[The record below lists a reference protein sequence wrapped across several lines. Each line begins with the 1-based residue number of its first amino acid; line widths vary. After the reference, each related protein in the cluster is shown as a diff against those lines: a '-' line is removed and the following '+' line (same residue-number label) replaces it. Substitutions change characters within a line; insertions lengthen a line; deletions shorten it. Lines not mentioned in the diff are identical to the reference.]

1 MKFTV
6 LLLLVSSLP
15 GDASFPVRIQ
25 RIKGSTIVARPYTAP
40 QLIFKLKS
48 GHIEE
53 TTVNCHQTTMDKGY
67 AEHEDREVEFICG
80 DAVLE
85 LKAVYFG
92 E

>member
-6 LLLLVSSLP
+6 LWLIVSSLP
-15 GDASFPVRIQ
+15 GDGSFPVHIQ
-25 RIKGSTIVARPYTAP
+25 RIKGNMIVARPYTAP
-40 QLIFKLKS
+40 QLILKLKS

-53 TTVNCHQTTMDKGY
+53 STVNCTQTTVDKGF
-67 AEHEDREVEFICG
+67 AEHEDREVQFLCG
-80 DAVLE
+80 NAVLE